1 MGGIIFGTIVLVIG
15 GLFTLAEDHKT
26 SKMSDQE
33 RWEYEWKKAKKKED
47 KVGIVRSHQI
57 ILVTF
62 VVYIR
67 KKYESIKAIGNI

>member
-1 MGGIIFGTIVLVIG
+1 MNGR
-15 GLFTLAEDHKT
+15 K
-26 SKMSDQE
+26 Q
-33 RWEYEWKKAKKKED
+33 KKED
-47 KVGIVRSHQI
+47 NVCIVRSHQI

>member
-15 GLFTLAEDHKT
+15 GLFALAEDHKT

-33 RWEYEWKKAKKKED
+33 RWEYEWKKAKKED
-47 KVGIVRSHQI
+47 NVCIVRSHQI